1 MSGVVVITPPPPPPP
16 PPPNQRLPG
25 QSLEAWYWAEAWRQ
39 SQLAAAAQSPMVRF
53 KAWRKSRTILFNA
66 AATAALSALVAY
78 TGDVKEAFG
87 EYGAIAVVVLIAG
100 NAAWRIVTKTGLSK

>member
-1 MSGVVVITPPPPPPP
+1 MSGIVIITPPPPPPP

-53 KAWRKSRTILFNA
+53 KAWWKSRTILFLA
-66 AATAALSALVAY
+66 AVSASCTALALVV
-78 TGDVKEAFG
+78 GDVKEAFG
-87 EYGAIAVVVLIAG
+87 EYGAIAVVVLVGGGAFLRKIT
-100 NAAWRIVTKTGLSK
+100 NTGLSK